1 MTANSEN
8 ISDNFK
14 TWQKVLEENLKNV
27 TSCCPIAIAKGSKE
41 SENRGLLHEGLPV
54 SELKNARSLVL
65 KDPVVSEFINLDTE
79 IKIDSEA
86 PKIKAFGQFIQ
97 TFVEILCNLLE
108 TTNSNYKFKV
118 HPCGSFPSNIKICCI
133 DEFDFR
139 LEWLDRLFNNPQIS
153 KTNVVAVDYLTDE
166 IHEVYETLKNVIQ
179 DHCSLF
185 QKCKVSVMEVFEKR
199 CAMTIIMLWLCPLS
213 GHKHEVSI
221 DLAICMK
228 TNLTVG
234 NFLAQENPFKNTI
247 FNDYLKKNAMV
258 YENFAMTMLTVLVD
272 SNSFD
277 QDLFR
282 TCDMI
287 SPNIKSC
294 FRILKYLRDMIF
306 PYRYKK
312 KSGDAF
318 YLESA
323 ISSYKLKILLLK
335 EVVKFPLVQDW
346 SICTLHLRI
355 KSLLSNLQKSIKQF
369 GFNTFFEG
377 VADIKEEILLHKI
390 LKDLICWME
399 SGCPTVNLSVRWV
412 EKRRIEIYIYGRV
425 LLKVKDRNCQ
435 HPYLIGNHKVR
446 SLIKPKFVD
455 DSNIS
460 RWLCIMTL

>member
-1 MTANSEN
+1 M
-8 ISDNFK
+8 
-14 TWQKVLEENLKNV
+14 
-27 TSCCPIAIAKGSKE
+27 
-41 SENRGLLHEGLPV
+41 
-54 SELKNARSLVL
+54 AR
-65 KDPVVSEFINLDTE
+65 
-79 IKIDSEA
+79 
-86 PKIKAFGQFIQ
+86 
-97 TFVEILCNLLE
+97 
-108 TTNSNYKFKV
+108 
-118 HPCGSFPSNIKICCI
+118 
-133 DEFDFR
+133 
-139 LEWLDRLFNNPQIS
+139 
-153 KTNVVAVDYLTDE
+153 
-166 IHEVYETLKNVIQ
+166 
-179 DHCSLF
+179 
-185 QKCKVSVMEVFEKR
+185 
-199 CAMTIIMLWLCPLS
+199 
-213 GHKHEVSI
+213 
-221 DLAICMK
+221 
-228 TNLTVG
+228 
-234 NFLAQENPFKNTI
+234 
-247 FNDYLKKNAMV
+247 
-258 YENFAMTMLTVLVD
+258 LTVLVD

-335 EVVKFPLVQDW
+335 EVVKFPLVQAW

-399 SGCPTVNLSVRWV
+399 SGCSTVNLSVRWV

-460 RWLCIMTL
+460 RWLCKKYHDIINSMIQIDLTSLSDSEANQIMCMVIHKLINENDVESGIYVQKVKMLSKVLETFGVTLKDAFSSNDEYYELKDGTLAKSLSLIYNQTTLIESADIYRYLKHGTKFAGIETSTSLSEVTYLKLQQK